1 MEEVVEV
8 IGRMKG
14 PHIITIQEKD
24 GVFQID
30 MSHHFEVWKA
40 RKAAG
45 LPVCASQTLTDHPLV
60 GRRFVCFTTGKVYT
74 VKIVTKHW
82 YAGYYID
89 LLMEDDHQS
98 SRVTHWESLG
108 CYHPDI
114 LEAIREAHEEIKLM
128 EEVEPAKENKL
139 GEPSNED
146 VFNACMS
153 YRHDFGLL
161 DSNEQARVRDYALRW
176 LHAWR
181 KTLHTEG

>member
-45 LPVCASQTLTDHPLV
+45 LPVHTKQTLVDHPLV
-60 GRRFVCFTTGKVYT
+60 GRKFVCLTTKKAYT
-74 VKIVTKHW
+74 VRIVTKHW
-82 YAGYYID
+82 WAGYYID
-89 LLMEDDHQS
+89 LLMEDDGGS
-98 SRVTHWESLG
+98 SRVAHWESLG

-114 LEAIREAHEEIKLM
+114 LRAIKEAHEEIQLVD
-128 EEVEPAKENKL
+128 ETAPVEVQV
-139 GEPSNED
+139 GPSNKD
-146 VFNACMS
+146 VFNACM
-153 YRHDFGLL
+153 YYQHDFGLL
-161 DSNEQARVRDYALRW
+161 DSDDQARVRDQALRW
-176 LHAWR
+176 YHAWR
-181 KTLHTEG
+181 KANED